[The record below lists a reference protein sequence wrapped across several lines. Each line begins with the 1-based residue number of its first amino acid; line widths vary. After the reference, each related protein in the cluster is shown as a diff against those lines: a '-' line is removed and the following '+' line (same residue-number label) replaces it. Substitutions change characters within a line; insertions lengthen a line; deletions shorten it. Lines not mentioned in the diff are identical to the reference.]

1 VKAET
6 STKRDTK
13 FKPGQSG
20 NPAGRPRGSRHKV
33 TLAIEAM
40 LDGEAEA
47 LTRKAL
53 DLALAGDLTALRL
66 CLDRIAPPRKDRPVA
81 FALPALTA
89 AADAVKAS
97 AAIVEA
103 VAIGDLTPSE
113 AGDLSRVVE
122 AFTRTLEAT
131 ELEQRIERLE
141 RMTSQ

>member
-89 AADAVKAS
+89 AADAAKAS